1 MDREPDIFD
10 RLMAA
15 PLLRPLQPFWQKHR
29 EALLYLFFGGLTTL
43 LSILLF
49 WLFTA
54 LGLDVLIA
62 NVLSWILVVLFAY
75 LTNAKWVFEARPQ
88 GFGERLRL
96 LLRFYAGRLA
106 TLGAEELLLWLFI
119 KRLGLPPMPVKI
131 AAQLVVIVL
140 NYVVSKLLV
149 FRKKEKKE

>member
-62 NVLSWILVVLFAY
+62 NVLSWILAVLFAY

-149 FRKKEKKE
+149 FKKEKEE

>member
-1 MDREPDIFD
+1 MDREPAIFD

>member
-1 MDREPDIFD
+1 M
-10 RLMAA
+10 
-15 PLLRPLQPFWQKHR
+15 
-29 EALLYLFFGGLTTL
+29 LFTIKLFLNFSLTTL

-62 NVLSWILVVLFAY
+62 NVLSWILAVLFAY